1 MTPIYI
7 RLMKRNLRR
16 GDRVKI
22 KGGRDDGAIG
32 TVDSTVYQR
41 TEDQP
46 NKFQHGYHV
55 ILDCG
60 RVVTV
65 GRDQVG

>member
-1 MTPIYI
+1 MKIP
-7 RLMKRNLRR
+7 MKRNLKR

-22 KGGRDDGAIG
+22 EGGRYDGAVG
-32 TVDSTVYQR
+32 TVDSVGFQR

-46 NKFQHGYHV
+46 NEFHHGYHV

-60 RVVTV
+60 RIVTV
-65 GRDQVG
+65 RGGQVA

>member
-1 MTPIYI
+1 MNFSYI
-7 RLMKRNLRR
+7 RLMKRDLRR

-22 KGGRDDGAIG
+22 KGGRHDGAAG
-32 TVDSTVYQR
+32 TVDSVVFQC

-46 NKFQHGYHV
+46 NELQHGYHI
-55 ILDCG
+55 ILDSD

-65 GRDQVG
+65 AKGQVA

>member
-1 MTPIYI
+1 MTPLYI
-7 RLMKRNLRR
+7 RPMERNLRR
-16 GDRVKI
+16 GDRVRI
-22 KGGRDDGAIG
+22 KGGRYDGASG
-32 TVDSTVYQR
+32 TVDSVVFQR

-46 NKFQHGYHV
+46 NEFHHGYHV

-65 GRDQVG
+65 GNGQVG